1 MITKL
6 NSFSDRDLE
15 QLAQIWLNG
24 NLQAHSFIPA
34 QYWKNQFVNIKKSY
48 GVVQLRLSEMFN
60 HLAAFNKRYIFAVT
74 LGVLIVN
81 IFSPLGV
88 VDMIFGT
95 AGTLIGT
102 TLTYFTARNIGAKPL
117 KFLIATLCQL
127 PGMFLVDLEMHLY
140 MNLPLFPTYWVLA
153 LGEIT
158 SMAIG
163 AVIIYLITKKINLY
177 E

>member
-1 MITKL
+1 MNKINRNIAATSVVAALYVAITL
-6 NSFSDRDLE
+6 IF
-15 QLAQIWLNG
+15 API
-24 NLQAHSFIPA
+24 
-34 QYWKNQFVNIKKSY
+34 SY

-74 LGVLIVN
+74 LGVFIVN

-102 TLTYFTARNIGAKPL
+102 TLTYFTARNVNAKPL
-117 KFLIATLCQL
+117 KFLIATVCQL

-153 LGEIT
+153 LGEIA

-163 AVIIYLITKKINLY
+163 AVVVYLITKKINLY